1 MFSILEGHAGFS
13 RDPAS
18 GNWKEVKT
26 TDYLLRRSFLTSIQ
40 KVSQLQCPTN
50 LT

>member
-26 TDYLLRRSFLTSIQ
+26 TDYLFAKEFSTSIQ
-40 KVSQLQCPTN
+40 KVSQPQCPTN